1 MTRLT
6 GCGPIRGDRR
16 RWALGLLLASCTV
29 LPGVSAGAQEVPV
42 LSLEEALQR
51 ARQHN
56 PDYQI
61 AQNDLELSRSGRREA
76 LGAFLPNLSLSAG
89 SGLSFNRQ
97 LVSTDNFGN
106 PIENPI
112 TKWQTSSSSSQYL
125 GGSITLFEGGQ
136 RFNQLSIQG
145 AQARA
150 REATAA
156 SRLRT
161 LQSEVVRVYHQAQ
174 AQQATLRVEEDLLEG
189 RQLDL
194 ELTRRMFD
202 LAGATRVEVLAAEL
216 NVRRQ
221 ELRIEQT
228 LAQVQ
233 QGILSL
239 RRVIGDPELEVFGLS
254 EVLPE
259 PFDPQSLN
267 ADDLV
272 ARAQASSPVV
282 LQQLA
287 QLEVGAAQ
295 AKVARGSR
303 WPSLSM
309 SFGFNQRT
317 FAQEREA
324 LFDVWP
330 DQGRY
335 GSTSFSLSIPIF
347 SRFQTSARIAEAQ
360 VALDNAQENLRKTR
374 LQVEED
380 VRSRLIS
387 LQTAYQGYQI
397 ALRSREIAQ
406 ERLRLAREQF
416 RLGSRTFNELQR
428 DIDDAAAAE
437 REVITQ
443 LSGFVAARANL
454 EETVGPL
461 EGTIVGGD
469 ESVGRAPGASPGSDQ
484 EG

>member
-1 MTRLT
+1 
-6 GCGPIRGDRR
+6 
-16 RWALGLLLASCTV
+16 
-29 LPGVSAGAQEVPV
+29 V
-42 LSLEEALQR
+42 LSLQDALQR

-56 PDYQI
+56 PDYRM
-61 AQNDLELSRSGRREA
+61 AQNDLELSRTGRREA

-136 RFNQLSIQG
+136 RFKQLSIQG

-161 LQSEVVRVYHQAQ
+161 LQAEVVRVYHQAQ

-254 EVLPE
+254 EVLPD

-272 ARAQASSPVV
+272 GRAQASSPVV

-295 AKVARGSR
+295 VKAAKGSR

-324 LFDVWP
+324 LFDAWP

-454 EETVGPL
+454 EETVGPI
-461 EGTIVGGD
+461 EGAPSAGGAA
-469 ESVGRAPGASPGSDQ
+469 RPGQ